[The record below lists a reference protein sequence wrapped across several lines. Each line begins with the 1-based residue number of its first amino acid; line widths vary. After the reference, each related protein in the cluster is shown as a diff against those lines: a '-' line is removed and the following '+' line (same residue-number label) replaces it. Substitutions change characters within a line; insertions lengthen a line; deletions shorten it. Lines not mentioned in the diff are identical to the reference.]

1 MKSSTLFLNAFEKS
15 SIMMIISERATGK
28 IIHANEKFLKTM
40 GYAPD
45 EVLGLTSKKLRMYA
59 NYDQRVQLIRQ
70 LEQHGKVSN
79 YEVEIRNKDGALYR
93 CLVSLSSLVDSSDDY
108 LFLCAIDITELR
120 NSEFRLKH
128 VFNQQS
134 LLANVTRV
142 LNSTWNV
149 HEVLNEVLKM
159 LGIHTGV
166 SRVYLFENTMDEK
179 RTKNTHEWCN
189 QGILSQIEFL
199 QDVDLEELSSW
210 LFLLKRD
217 GRILSN
223 DITQLPEDLVSML
236 ITQGIV
242 SILVYPI
249 FIKNRLHGF
258 IGFDE
263 CTYAKKWSDENV
275 DLLLTV
281 TNVLTTAIERQLY
294 VEELRFNQVRLDLA
308 LQSAEEGLWDWDILS
323 GDLYFN
329 DVWCEMLGYKREDF
343 EPNVESW
350 KIRVHPDDIARV
362 TALLNAHMMGET
374 PRYNAI
380 YRQKHKDG
388 NWKWVLDNGQVV
400 AWDAE
405 GKPTRAIGIILDITK
420 QKEYEASLLDMNATK
435 NKLFSIIAHDL
446 RGPIGNFLPILD
458 LLTMKSEMGEED
470 YEQLIAELKI
480 SAKST
485 FELLENLLNWSKSQ
499 SEGIQLHP
507 TNIDVS
513 AIVSENVEMMRLIS
527 SKKNI
532 QIDFT
537 AKKPLYAYAEK
548 DSVDLVVRNLINNA
562 IKFTENGGLIRVSVS
577 EKPEF
582 ITIKVSD
589 NGVGMS
595 EEIREKLFGQS
606 VVSSSRGTNNEKG
619 SGLGLAL
626 CKDFVQRNGG
636 EIFVESTLGM
646 GSTFMFT
653 LPKFAASVS

>member
-1 MKSSTLFLNAFEKS
+1 M
-15 SIMMIISERATGK
+15 
-28 IIHANEKFLKTM
+28 
-40 GYAPD
+40 
-45 EVLGLTSKKLRMYA
+45 
-59 NYDQRVQLIRQ
+59 
-70 LEQHGKVSN
+70 
-79 YEVEIRNKDGALYR
+79 
-93 CLVSLSSLVDSSDDY
+93 
-108 LFLCAIDITELR
+108 
-120 NSEFRLKH
+120 
-128 VFNQQS
+128 
-134 LLANVTRV
+134 
-142 LNSTWNV
+142 
-149 HEVLNEVLKM
+149 
-159 LGIHTGV
+159 
-166 SRVYLFENTMDEK
+166 
-179 RTKNTHEWCN
+179 
-189 QGILSQIEFL
+189 
-199 QDVDLEELSSW
+199 
-210 LFLLKRD
+210 
-217 GRILSN
+217 
-223 DITQLPEDLVSML
+223 
-236 ITQGIV
+236 
-242 SILVYPI
+242 
-249 FIKNRLHGF
+249 
-258 IGFDE
+258 
-263 CTYAKKWSDENV
+263 
-275 DLLLTV
+275 
-281 TNVLTTAIERQLY
+281 
-294 VEELRFNQVRLDLA
+294 EELRFNQVRLDLA

-562 IKFTENGGLIRVSVS
+562 IKFTENGGLIRVSVA
-577 EKPEF
+577 EKQEF

-653 LPKFAASVS
+653 HPKFAASVS

>member
-1 MKSSTLFLNAFEKS
+1 METPDLFLNAFERS
-15 SIMMIISERATGK
+15 SIMMLLSQRISGK
-28 IIHANEKFLKTM
+28 IVHTNTQFLKTM
-40 GYAPD
+40 GYSPD
-45 EVLGLTSKKLRMYA
+45 EVLGLTSRELRMYA
-59 NYDQRVQLIRQ
+59 NYNQRIELIRQ
-70 LEQHGKVSN
+70 LELDRKVSN
-79 YEVEIRNKDGALYR
+79 YEVEIRNKDGALLR

-480 SAKST
+480 S
-485 FELLENLLNWSKSQ
+485 SKQ
-499 SEGIQLHP
+499 
-507 TNIDVS
+507 
-513 AIVSENVEMMRLIS
+513 
-527 SKKNI
+527 
-532 QIDFT
+532 
-537 AKKPLYAYAEK
+537 Y
-548 DSVDLVVRNLINNA
+548 
-562 IKFTENGGLIRVSVS
+562 
-577 EKPEF
+577 
-582 ITIKVSD
+582 
-589 NGVGMS
+589 
-595 EEIREKLFGQS
+595 
-606 VVSSSRGTNNEKG
+606 
-619 SGLGLAL
+619 
-626 CKDFVQRNGG
+626 
-636 EIFVESTLGM
+636 
-646 GSTFMFT
+646 
-653 LPKFAASVS
+653 

>member
-1 MKSSTLFLNAFEKS
+1 MKSSALFLNAFEKS

-45 EVLGLTSKKLRMYA
+45 EVLGLTSKELRMYA